1 MRSLQFGVLAGYT
14 FSHLATMYE
23 QNDGREAV
31 SLVITNHSR
40 FTVRDDAPDTRPSW
54 SSLVGEISYI
64 VSRERHV
71 CDNIGTPIGRRVRD
85 GKDVEIPFFSFSPM
99 GWLPINASKARH
111 RDVGAPLSRGA
122 PEPAFSSVV
131 DRSRQDVSPH
141 ENHTRNVNSLPDSLL
156 ADPDESGSHS
166 RRGYRFSQDHSSLVG
181 IRTCRVITISCR
193 RR

>member
-71 CDNIGTPIGRRVRD
+71 CDNIGTPIGRRVPRRERRRD
-85 GKDVEIPFFSFSPM
+85 TVLLVLSDGV
-99 GWLPINASKARH
+99 
-111 RDVGAPLSRGA
+111 APHQCFKSATPRCRSTAQSR
-122 PEPAFSSVV
+122 
-131 DRSRQDVSPH
+131 RSR
-141 ENHTRNVNSLPDSLL
+141 TCLL
-156 ADPDESGSHS
+156 
-166 RRGYRFSQDHSSLVG
+166 V
-181 IRTCRVITISCR
+181 R
-193 RR
+193 RRSVAARRFPARESHAKRKLSP